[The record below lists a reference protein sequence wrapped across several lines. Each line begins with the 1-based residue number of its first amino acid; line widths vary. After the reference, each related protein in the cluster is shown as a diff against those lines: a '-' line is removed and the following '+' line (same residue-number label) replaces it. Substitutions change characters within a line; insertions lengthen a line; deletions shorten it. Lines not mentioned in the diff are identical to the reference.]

1 LAKPKGKI
9 TPAKTQI
16 ENPNFHSSFHIE
28 QKITKTHQSLG
39 PNNLKNQFI
48 PSTETKIQTLTKT
61 KKKPDREIKKQQEPT
76 NYRDPRSLKT
86 NPFQ

>member
-16 ENPNFHSSFHIE
+16 ENLNFHSSFHIA

-48 PSTETKIQTLTKT
+48 PSTETKIQTLTK
-61 KKKPDREIKKQQEPT
+61 KKKKNLTVRSKNNKNPQIIETQEA
-76 NYRDPRSLKT
+76 
-86 NPFQ
+86 

>member
-16 ENPNFHSSFHIE
+16 ENLNFHSSFHIA

-48 PSTETKIQTLTKT
+48 PSTETKIQTLTK
-61 KKKPDREIKKQQEPT
+61 KKKKLTVRSKNNKNPQIIETQEA
-76 NYRDPRSLKT
+76 
-86 NPFQ
+86 

>member
-48 PSTETKIQTLTKT
+48 PSTETKIQTLTK
-61 KKKPDREIKKQQEPT
+61 KKKNLTVRSKNNKNPQIIETQEA
-76 NYRDPRSLKT
+76 
-86 NPFQ
+86 

>member
-16 ENPNFHSSFHIE
+16 ENPNFHSSFHIA

-48 PSTETKIQTLTKT
+48 PSTETKIQTLTK
-61 KKKPDREIKKQQEPT
+61 KKT
-76 NYRDPRSLKT
+76 
-86 NPFQ
+86 

>member
-16 ENPNFHSSFHIE
+16 ENPNFHSSFHIA

-48 PSTETKIQTLTKT
+48 PSTETKIQTLTK
-61 KKKPDREIKKQQEPT
+61 KKKNLTVRSKNNKNPQIIETQEA
-76 NYRDPRSLKT
+76 
-86 NPFQ
+86 

>member
-48 PSTETKIQTLTKT
+48 PSTETKIQTLTK
-61 KKKPDREIKKQQEPT
+61 KKKKNLTVRSKNNKNPQIIETQEA
-76 NYRDPRSLKT
+76 
-86 NPFQ
+86 